1 MKLYLDYRPATES
14 AINLRDDKH
23 STKLLKIKNFD
34 ITKIGVAPIQAYRF
48 YLENREFCLSF
59 NCHDRSPDASL
70 SG

>member
-14 AINLRDDKH
+14 AVNLRDD
-23 STKLLKIKNFD
+23 KLLKIKNFD